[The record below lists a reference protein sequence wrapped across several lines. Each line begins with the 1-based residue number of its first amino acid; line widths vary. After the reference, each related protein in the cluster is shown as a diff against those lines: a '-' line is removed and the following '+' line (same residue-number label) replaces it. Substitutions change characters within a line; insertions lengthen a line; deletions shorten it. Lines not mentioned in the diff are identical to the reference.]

1 MKVFAIENTIAAG
14 PVAEGIVE
22 LASRVV
28 QLVRS
33 EVRQHQTT
41 GLPVSQI
48 RALKFLKEK
57 PGASLSEVAESLGL
71 GAPTVSKAINELVE
85 EGMVSRTG
93 DSADRRRVTLHATA
107 DGLAALRE
115 ASEVAH
121 AQVAKLLEPLGEEE
135 VAAVERATSLLLPL
149 FGASC
154 RCESE
159 VE

>member
-1 MKVFAIENTIAAG
+1 MKVFAIENTIPAV

-48 RALKFLKEK
+48 RALKFLKEN

-85 EGMVSRTG
+85 GGMVSRTG

-107 DGLAALRE
+107 GGLAALRE

-121 AQVAKLLEPLGEEE
+121 AQVAKLLEPLDGEE
-135 VAAVERATSLLLPL
+135 VAAVERAISLLQPL
-149 FGASC
+149 FCVSY
-154 RCESE
+154 RCEGE
-159 VE
+159 GE

>member
-1 MKVFAIENTIAAG
+1 MKVFAIENTIPAV
-14 PVAEGIVE
+14 PVAERIVE

-48 RALKFLKEK
+48 RALKFLKEN
-57 PGASLSEVAESLGL
+57 PGASLSDVAESLGL

-85 EGMVSRTG
+85 GGMVSRTG

-107 DGLAALRE
+107 GGLAALRE

-121 AQVAKLLEPLGEEE
+121 AQVAKLLEPLDGEE
-135 VAAVERATSLLLPL
+135 VAAVERAISLLQPL
-149 FGASC
+149 FCVSY

-159 VE
+159 GE

>member
-1 MKVFAIENTIAAG
+1 MKVFAIENTIPAV

-48 RALKFLKEK
+48 RALKFLKEN

-85 EGMVSRTG
+85 GGMVSRTG
-93 DSADRRRVTLHATA
+93 DSADRRRVTLHATEG
-107 DGLAALRE
+107 GLAALRE

-121 AQVAKLLEPLGEEE
+121 AQVAKLLAPLGEEE
-135 VAAVERATSLLLPL
+135 VAAVERAISLLQPL
-149 FGASC
+149 FCVSY
-154 RCESE
+154 RCEGE
-159 VE
+159 GE

>member
-1 MKVFAIENTIAAG
+1 MKVFAIENTMTAI

-33 EVRQHQTT
+33 EVRQHQAA
-41 GLPVSQI
+41 GLPVSQV
-48 RALKFLKEK
+48 RALKFLREN
-57 PGASLSEVAESLGL
+57 PGASLSDVAESLGL

-85 EGMVSRTG
+85 AGMVSRTG

-107 DGLAALRE
+107 GGLAALRK

-121 AQVAKLLEPLGEEE
+121 AQVAKLLEPLDEEE
-135 VAAVERATSLLLPL
+135 VAAVERAISLLQPL

-154 RCESE
+154 RCERE
-159 VE
+159 GE